1 MAGTAVVTG
10 ASNGIGL
17 ELSKILAREG
27 YDLVLAARSTDK
39 LEKLRDE
46 ILAEHKVDITVVTA
60 DLTLEEDRL
69 RLMESVPGDIE
80 ILVNNAGFGDYGL
93 YAECDWKKQERMV
106 NLNVMALSHLT
117 RLALPGMIERKSG
130 KILNVGSVASFQP
143 GPLMSVYY
151 ATKAYV
157 LSMTEALSVE
167 LKGTGVTVTALCP
180 GPVNTGFTEAANVVG
195 VSLFKKSSGAD
206 AKDVAEIGYRAMM
219 KGKVIAINR
228 FVLKFL
234 VVAEKI
240 LPRSM
245 VRKIVYNIQS
255 KREKAS

>member
-1 MAGTAVVTG
+1 MAQTAVVTG

-39 LEKLRDE
+39 LERLRDE
-46 ILAEHKVDITVVTA
+46 ILSIHNVNITVVTA

-69 RLMESVPGDIE
+69 KLMDSVPGDID

-106 NLNVMALSHLT
+106 NLNVLALSHLT
-117 RLALPGMIERKSG
+117 HMVLPRMIARKSG
-130 KILNVGSVASFQP
+130 RILNVGSVASFQP
-143 GPLMSVYY
+143 GPLMSTYY

-167 LKGTGVTVTALCP
+167 LKGTGVTITALCP

-206 AKDVAEIGYRAMM
+206 ARDVAEIGYRAMM

-228 FVLKFL
+228 FVLKLL
-234 VVAEKI
+234 VVCEKI

-255 KREKAS
+255 KR